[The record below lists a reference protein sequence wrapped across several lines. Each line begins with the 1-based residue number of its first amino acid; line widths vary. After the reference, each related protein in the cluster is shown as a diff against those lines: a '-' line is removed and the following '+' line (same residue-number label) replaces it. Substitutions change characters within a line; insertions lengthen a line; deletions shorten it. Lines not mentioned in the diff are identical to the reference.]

1 METAADNGAAAAG
14 AVDDSTIKELV
25 KAKKLPVDTVVS
37 GPGTVTVHAHRQG
50 RQKTVT
56 IGTATKK
63 FGSAGSGTL
72 TLKLTS
78 AGTKLL
84 AAAKTAKKAVKVTVS
99 SSFKPKSG
107 KTATS
112 KKNVSIT

>member
-1 METAADNGAAAAG
+1 
-14 AVDDSTIKELV
+14 V

-37 GPGTVTVHAHRQG
+37 GPGTVTVTLTVKVG
-50 RQKTVT
+50 KKTVT

-84 AAAKTAKKAVKVTVS
+84 AAAKTAKKAVK
-99 SSFKPKSG
+99 
-107 KTATS
+107 
-112 KKNVSIT
+112 